1 MSFTL
6 PEYHAPDFSLNQFR
20 QSADVSLQR
29 ASRDGVAPLGFHSTS
44 MFPEYFKVGGTWLLA
59 EESRMD
65 CLVVL
70 DDSGRVQVVEG
81 RRIRKG
87 DRVVLGRT
95 ERGEEGIYV
104 HATGFLPPEESHD
117 DKFVFRT
124 GRSRE
129 TAFSR
134 DYDKLY
140 ELLEYEK
147 EHGNIVFVLGP
158 AVAFDNDSRRAMQLL
173 IENGYVDGILAGNA
187 LATHDLE
194 AGYFKTALGQNIYT
208 QESMPNGHYNH
219 LDVLNMVREYGS
231 IETFIEKKN
240 IKDGIVYAMMKQKKS
255 LVLGGSIRDD
265 GPMPEVYAN
274 VYEAQDAMRAVIRK
288 ATTVISLATQLHSIA
303 TGNMT
308 PSFRVVDEKVRPV
321 FIYSVDISEFAVNK
335 LKDRGSLSATGIV
348 TNVQDFIVNV
358 AKGLHVGKL

>member
-6 PEYHAPDFSLNQFR
+6 PEYHAPDFSLAMFL
-20 QSADVSLQR
+20 QSPDVSLQK
-29 ASRDGVAPLGFHSTS
+29 AAKDGVAPKGFHSTS
-44 MFPEYFKVGGTWLLA
+44 MFPEYYKVDGQWLLA
-59 EESRMD
+59 QESRMD
-65 CLVVL
+65 CLVLL
-70 DDSGRVQVVEG
+70 DDRGNLQVVEG
-81 RRIRKG
+81 RRIKKG
-87 DRVVLGRT
+87 DQVVMGRT

-104 HATGFLPPEESHD
+104 HATGFLSAEASHD

-140 ELLEYEK
+140 ELLQYER
-147 EHGNIVFVLGP
+147 EHGCIVFVLGP

-208 QESMPNGHYNH
+208 QQSMPNGHYNH
-219 LDVLNMVREYGS
+219 LDVLNMVRDYGS
-231 IETFIEKKN
+231 IETFIEKEK
-240 IKDGIVYAMMKQKKS
+240 IKDGIVYAMVKQKKR
-255 LVLGGSIRDD
+255 LVLAGSIRDD
-265 GPMPEVYAN
+265 GPMPEVYAD
-274 VYEAQDAMRAVIRK
+274 VYEAQDAMRAVVRN

-303 TGNMT
+303 SGNMT
-308 PSFRVVDEKVRPV
+308 PSFRVVDGNVRPV

-358 AKGLHVGKL
+358 AKGLNVGKL